1 MLLDTPEGFLP
12 AHIIPACTGRFV
24 TEKKIVKVE

>member
-1 MLLDTPEGFLP
+1 MLLVKPEGFLP
-12 AHIIPACTGRFV
+12 AYIIPACTGRFV